1 MRNLNKQKQSKSI
14 EILRLKLLTIAL
26 GFTKEIDKNSGK
38 KSVRFAQQFWVKKLK
53 MIVFKA
59 NSLDYS
65 VDAIEDV
72 EANLVAQADN
82 IN

>member
-1 MRNLNKQKQSKSI
+1 
-14 EILRLKLLTIAL
+14 
-26 GFTKEIDKNSGK
+26 
-38 KSVRFAQQFWVKKLK
+38 